1 MVLLHFFQ
9 RLFST
14 GSPPENVD
22 VLFFGLGNKGEH
34 YARSR
39 HNIGFRIAD
48 ACAQKLGNR
57 KKGFFAE
64 AGYIEGTIFES
75 RKKVLTVK
83 PLTFMNRSGDA
94 VKRYIETCRCPL
106 SNVLVIVDDFSLP
119 LGSLRARRN
128 GSDGGHN
135 GLKSIIS
142 RTESENFPRLRIGI
156 GPLPKDT
163 SSIDFVL
170 GSFTNAEEKKL
181 ETAVPHAVDACLLF
195 AESGI
200 DAVMNKFNS

>member
-1 MVLLHFFQ
+1 MALLHFFQ
-9 RLFST
+9 RLFRT
-14 GSPPENVD
+14 GSPPETVD
-22 VLFFGLGNKGEH
+22 VMFFGLGNKGAR

-39 HNIGFRIAD
+39 HNVGFRIAD
-48 ACAQKLGNR
+48 ALAQRLGN
-57 KKGFFAE
+57 KKKSFFAE
-64 AGYIEGTIFES
+64 AGYIEGTLFES

-106 SNVLVIVDDFSLP
+106 SNVLVIVDDYSLP

-135 GLKSIIS
+135 GLKSIIR
-142 RTESENFPRLRIGI
+142 RTESEDFPRLRIGI
-156 GPLPKDT
+156 GLLPKDT
-163 SSIDFVL
+163 AGIDFVL
-170 GSFTNAEEKKL
+170 GPFTDAEEK
-181 ETAVPHAVDACLLF
+181 EVEAVVPRAVDACLLF

>member
-1 MVLLHFFQ
+1 MALLQFFQ
-9 RLFST
+9 RLFRT
-14 GSPPENVD
+14 GSPPETAD
-22 VLFFGLGNKGEH
+22 VIYFGLGNKGGR

-48 ACAQKLGNR
+48 ALAQRLGNR
-57 KKGFFAE
+57 KIGFFAE
-64 AGYIEGTIFES
+64 AGYFEGTLFES
-75 RKKVLTVK
+75 RKKVLAVK

-106 SNVLVIVDDFSLP
+106 PNALVIFDDYSLP

-142 RTESENFPRLRIGI
+142 RTGGENFPRLRIGI

-163 SSIDFVL
+163 ASIDFVL
-170 GSFTNAEEKKL
+170 GSFTDAEEKEL
-181 ETAVPHAVDACLLF
+181 ETVVPHAVDACLLF

-200 DAVMNKFNS
+200 DAVMNDFNS